1 MFTRKV
7 QNYQHHGSPKLQ
19 NAINEIQSIAILAV
33 QKEFHQTEKIPLIKE
48 KFMKDDYSLH
58 FTNSVINEFQK
69 CKDHGDESFII
80 LPDLF
85 GIMKPFISIE
95 IPYCELN
102 EIKSKHFLK
111 KFQTTL

>member
-1 MFTRKV
+1 MR
-7 QNYQHHGSPKLQ
+7 
-19 NAINEIQSIAILAV
+19 
-33 QKEFHQTEKIPLIKE
+33 
-48 KFMKDDYSLH
+48 DDYPLH

-69 CKDHGDESFII
+69 GKDHGDESFII

-95 IPYCELN
+95 IPYCELD

-111 KFQTTL
+111 KFHKFTNDGFRVAMTWKTRNI